1 MLYESAYISIIIQII
16 VGIID
21 FFGLQINI
29 PKDKE
34 LFKDLLKV
42 ELGVQ
47 TVEFIFYLWMI
58 YNLNRIKNITP
69 YRYFDWLITTPIML
83 ITLSAYLDDKNYK
96 NLKEYIYENKEYV
109 IKIVGLNMLMLIL
122 GLIGELNPNY
132 YNTFITLGFIP
143 FIIYFRM
150 IYTKYITKNISK
162 DKIGLFLFFT
172 IVWTLYGIVAFLP
185 YELKNTS
192 YNILDLFA
200 KNLFG
205 LFLVYI
211 LWTYRIK

>member
-1 MLYESAYISIIIQII
+1 MLYESAYVSLFIQII

-21 FFGLQINI
+21 FLGLKIDI

-47 TVEFIFYLWMI
+47 TVEFIFYLWMV
-58 YNLNRIKNITP
+58 YNLNKISNITP
-69 YRYFDWLITTPIML
+69 YRYLDWLITTPIML
-83 ITLSAYLDDKNYK
+83 ITLSAYLDNKKYK

-109 IKIVGLNMLMLIL
+109 IKIVSLNMLMLIF
-122 GLIGELNPNY
+122 GLIGELNQKY
-132 YNTFITLGFIP
+132 YNTFIILGFIP
-143 FIIYFRM
+143 FIIYFKI
-150 IYTKYITKNISK
+150 IYNQYIIKNISK
-162 DKIGLFLFFT
+162 DKIGLFLFFA
-172 IVWTLYGIVAFLP
+172 IVWILYGIVAFFS

-192 YNILDLFA
+192 YNILDLFS

-211 LWTYRIK
+211 LWIHRIK